1 MVAVGRVSLPRH
13 VQTRA
18 FTDTLVRGSHDVCA
32 AGCATLWLSTWIV
45 LLQSESETEE
55 FVSNHVR
62 LTSLGVLITLQGV
75 NLVPVAMALRVW
87 IVASHRLP
95 GIIAASAFGVAWLAM
110 WWISCRLMKT
120 IFKVTWGELFKKV
133 YPGSFAFLPG
143 TYKLHL
149 TRSE

>member
-1 MVAVGRVSLPRH
+1 M
-13 VQTRA
+13 
-18 FTDTLVRGSHDVCA
+18 RGSHTGWTA
-32 AGCATLWLSTWIV
+32 LAGCATLWLSTWIV

-95 GIIAASAFGVAWLAM
+95 AIIAASAFGVAWLAM